1 MKNNMFKRMLTAA
14 LALTVTAA
22 LAACGTTGGSSA
34 AGSGAAAS
42 ASGAGSAAA
51 PKDLPIIG
59 IAQYGEHGSLDNCRE
74 GFLQGLEKAGLQE
87 GVDYQLDYQNA
98 HFDDTIDS
106 QIAQA
111 FSAENAALMVGIATP
126 SAIACF
132 NAAEDKD
139 IPVIFTAVTDP
150 VEAKLDSGNVTGTS
164 DKLPVEAQLDLIRQL
179 QPEAKTIGIIYT
191 TSEPNSVSAIA
202 EYKEKAGDYGFT
214 IDEIGVTAQSEVT
227 QAADKLIADGVDC
240 FSNLTDNN
248 VVGVLAS
255 ILEKTNEAG
264 IPVYGSEVEQVKL
277 GCVASAGL
285 DYVQLG
291 IQTGEMAAKI
301 FRGEATCQD
310 IPYETISEYGC
321 YINSEALGA
330 MEITMPEITEL
341 AGTAVAVIE
350 ASEA

>member
-1 MKNNMFKRMLTAA
+1 MKNKLFQRILTAA
-14 LALTVTAA
+14 MALTMA
-22 LAACGTTGGSSA
+22 LSLTACGSSGSSSASSGSAGGS
-34 AGSGAAAS
+34 SGAAAS
-42 ASGAGSAAA
+42 TSGN
-51 PKDLPIIG
+51 LPIIG
-59 IAQYGEHGSLDNCRE
+59 IAQYGEHASLDNCRE
-74 GFLQGLEKAGLQE
+74 GFLQGLEQAGLVE

-98 HFDDTIDS
+98 HFDDTIDA

-126 SAIACF
+126 SAVACY

-179 QPEAKTIGIIYT
+179 QPDAETIGIIYT
-191 TSEPNSVSAIA
+191 TSEPNSISAIA
-202 EYKEKAGDYGFT
+202 EYQEKAGDYGFT
-214 IDEIGVTAQSEVT
+214 IDAIGVTSQSEVT
-227 QAADKLIADGVDC
+227 QAVDKLIADGVDC

-248 VVGVLAS
+248 VVGVLSS

-277 GCVASAGL
+277 GCVASAGI

-291 IQTGEMAAKI
+291 VQTGTMAAKV
-301 FRGEATCQD
+301 FLGEATCD
-310 IPYETISEYGC
+310 EIEYETISEYGI
-321 YINSEALGA
+321 YINSDALAEMG
-330 MEITMPEITEL
+330 ISLPQD
-341 AGTAVAVIE
+341 VADKAIE
-350 ASEA
+350 SSEA